1 MSNGPVQGPIYTG
14 GGINMKGFE
23 GLIDAAQNA
32 AAVDARRKQQLQ
44 NARRA
49 QVNKVQK
56 ILDGVY
62 QETGADLAPA
72 LRPFWAEYVDG
83 VDKQIQNM
91 TLQDGVPITS
101 VAQGQALLFQAESFY
116 DHLYNY
122 NHFEGED
129 APEDEIELIENLI
142 SDPVARRK
150 FQEKAP
156 VDKNYQLDDATQANS
171 RLSQMQDYADIGFI
185 GATRAEIEDGTYTQ
199 GGYAKYGEID
209 YSGPTPRLRLNSPN
223 GIVDRKSA
231 SGYAQSGAYLDGLSI
246 YGANHQGLF
255 NVERF
260 AVDREA
266 KDLFALGQEY
276 LQPQVKAD
284 RVQLGW
290 DRGTANLLA
299 PGLVD
304 DTTKAGQEI
313 RYAMLTQA
321 RKDNPNIFT
330 DAEARAFRFNNPA
343 LAFELD
349 QQGNVQATEEQ
360 LANLQTRFDR
370 LKSNPDYVKEL
381 VNGSKYDRAVRQD
394 TREDRQSDLF
404 ADMLAGM
411 TTLNPNDIF
420 SIEQIEEEIDAGRLL
435 YGTDPS
441 GVEAREAFHVAYA
454 KLLAEK
460 AVLGQQIQPGQN
472 VSDIVIVGAPSFA
485 LAGQRLSEQAGVTRA
500 FIEQFELDG
509 HHLPQTIGRFP
520 VNSTGSTELQ
530 FSPQTGVEGNI
541 DTVFFTEDDQGKLQI
556 GVALN
561 KSGVTGFGVGTL
573 GLPIVPLEGQITFD
587 FDTPLF
593 DVVTASDGSQSL
605 RDLGRVQE
613 GGYLAGKTFTTD
625 TPELV
630 FYFDPTSDISKLN
643 TLGNKLDA
651 LYGKTGQ
658 QFPNAVNP
666 ALGYTLNAMF
676 DRINK
681 TPN

>member
-83 VDKQIQNM
+83 VDKQIQAM

-122 NHFEGED
+122 NHFEGEY

-209 YSGPTPRLRLNSPN
+209 YSGPTPRLRLKSPN
-223 GIVDRKSA
+223 GVVDRNSA

-313 RYAMLTQA
+313 RYSMLTQA

-360 LANLQTRFDR
+360 LTNLQTKFDR
-370 LKSNPDYVKEL
+370 LKSNADYIKEL

-435 YGTDPS
+435 YGTAN
-441 GVEAREAFHVAYA
+441 GVEAREAFHLGYA
-454 KLLAEK
+454 RLLAEK
-460 AVLGQQIQPGQN
+460 AVLGQQVQPGQR

-485 LAGQRLSEQAGVTRA
+485 LAGQRLREQAGVTRS
-500 FIEQFELDG
+500 FIEQFEIDG

-520 VNSTGSTELQ
+520 INSTGSTELQ

-541 DTVFFTEDDQGKLQI
+541 DTVFFTENDQGKLQI

-573 GLPIVPLEGQITFD
+573 GLPIVPLEGEITFGL
-587 FDTPLF
+587 DTPLF

-605 RDLGRVQE
+605 RDKGRVGE
-613 GGYLAGKTFTTD
+613 GGYLAGKTFRTD

-643 TLGNKLDA
+643 TLGAKLDA

-658 QFPNAVNP
+658 RFPNAVNP
-666 ALGYTLNAMF
+666 SLGYTLNAMF

>member
-1 MSNGPVQGPIYTG
+1 
-14 GGINMKGFE
+14 MKGFE

-44 NARRA
+44 NARNSDKNAIQRML
-49 QVNKVQK
+49 NG
-56 ILDGVY
+56 IY
-62 QETGADLAPA
+62 QETGKDLAPA
-72 LRPFWAEYVDG
+72 LRPFWVEHVDRLNQQ
-83 VDKQIQNM
+83 VQNM
-91 TLQDGVPITS
+91 TLVDGVPITS
-101 VAQGQALLFQAESFY
+101 IAQGQELLFEAENFY
-116 DHLYNY
+116 DHLYNF
-122 NHFEGED
+122 NHFD
-129 APEDEIELIENLI
+129 DQYAPEDEIELIESLI

-156 VDKNYQLDDATQANS
+156 VDKNYQLDDAVQANS
-171 RLSQMQDYADIGFI
+171 RLAQMQDYADIGFI
-185 GATRAEIEDGTYTQ
+185 GATREEILDGTYTA
-199 GGYAKYGEID
+199 GGYKKYGEID
-209 YSGPTPRLRLNSPN
+209 YSGSTPRLRLNSPN
-223 GIVDRKSA
+223 GVVDRRSA
-231 SGYAQSGAYLDGLSI
+231 SGYAQAGSYLDGLSI
-246 YGANHQGLF
+246 YGPNHQGLF

-266 KDLFALGQEY
+266 KSLFALGQEY

-290 DRGTANLLA
+290 DRGTANRLA
-299 PGLVD
+299 PGVVD
-304 DTTKAGQEI
+304 DTTKSGQEI

-321 RKDNPNIFT
+321 QKDNPNIFT
-330 DAEARAFRFNNPA
+330 EAEERAFLFNNPR

-370 LKSNPDYVKEL
+370 LKSNADYVKEL

-435 YGTDPS
+435 YGTAN
-441 GVEAREAFHVAYA
+441 GVEAREAFHLGYA
-454 KLLAEK
+454 RLLAEK
-460 AVLGQQIQPGQN
+460 AVLGQQVQPGQR

-485 LAGQRLSEQAGVTRA
+485 LAGQRLREQAGVTRS
-500 FIEQFELDG
+500 FIEQFEIDG

-520 VNSTGSTELQ
+520 INSTGSTELQ

-541 DTVFFTEDDQGKLQI
+541 DTVFFTENDQGKLQI

-573 GLPIVPLEGQITFD
+573 GLPIVPLEGEITFGL
-587 FDTPLF
+587 DTPLF

-605 RDLGRVQE
+605 RDKGRVGE

-643 TLGNKLDA
+643 TLGAKLDA

-658 QFPNAVNP
+658 RFPNAVNP
-666 ALGYTLNAMF
+666 SLGYTLNAMF